1 MTKLPVVTGKAVI
14 SALCRDGW
22 VIKSHRG
29 SHVKLVKSGSRY
41 PIIVPV
47 HGGETIPKGTLRN
60 IIKAAG
66 LTVEE
71 FIKLLV

>member
-1 MTKLPVVTGKAVI
+1 MIKLPMVAGKAVI

-22 VIKSHRG
+22 MIKSHRG
-29 SHVKLVKSGSRY
+29 SHVKLIKSGIRH

-47 HGGETIPKGTLRN
+47 HGNVNIPKGTLRN
-60 IIKAAG
+60 IIKSAG

-71 FIKLLV
+71 FLKLL